1 MQIAPQDWDRR
12 PEQRFAKLRSN
23 VKAPHKQVIF
33 SQQPHMQP
41 QSLLI
46 KNERNKIIYIIM
58 AKKRKPVKKR
68 ELLNF
73 DAAVI
78 LLAVIVIAVILK
90 ALLIPSPK
98 LVMQDGQKSNLEDDA
113 KILLNA
119 LTDGNEQVR
128 LLESNEL
135 MEEKIMVLAGMD
147 YNRVRA
153 IV

>member
-1 MQIAPQDWDRR
+1 
-12 PEQRFAKLRSN
+12 
-23 VKAPHKQVIF
+23 
-33 SQQPHMQP
+33 
-41 QSLLI
+41 
-46 KNERNKIIYIIM
+46 M

-73 DAAVI
+73 NAAVI

-119 LTDGNEQVR
+119 LTDRNEQVR

-135 MEEKIMVLAGMD
+135 MGEKIMVLAGMD

-153 IV
+153 IVGVKNDFCIYFEDITGSILKVDGMGTGIGSGKIYINGQPCT

>member
-1 MQIAPQDWDRR
+1 
-12 PEQRFAKLRSN
+12 
-23 VKAPHKQVIF
+23 
-33 SQQPHMQP
+33 
-41 QSLLI
+41 
-46 KNERNKIIYIIM
+46 M

-119 LTDGNEQVR
+119 LTHGSEQVR
-128 LLESNEL
+128 MLESN
-135 MEEKIMVLAGMD
+135 
-147 YNRVRA
+147 
-153 IV
+153 